1 MRLKW
6 WNTTKMVETQSTL
19 LRGKPASVI
28 ALSSDGEF
36 LFAGTTDK
44 RGTLFRIRNGIKQ
57 VSNFAAHNDQIT
69 GAQFFVTNK

>member
-44 RGTLFRIRNGIKQ
+44 RGTLFKIRNGIKQ